1 MNIAASDIRRWSRP
15 SRSCRASS
23 SGPMRKEG
31 HIVATV
37 AEPLP
42 AGPRK
47 EPLTASSAP
56 AELQT
61 GRLVAAH
68 AWVAFAAFA
77 VACLLGVWQM
87 WARSPIE
94 APAHTAANY
103 FRSVTLHG
111 VSMAFVLTT
120 FFIMAFGY
128 FVAETALKRPLRGL
142 KIAWAAFWMGIGGTL
157 LAALS
162 VISGNASVLYTFYPP
177 LTATPWFY
185 IGLVLVVVASWIW
198 CLLMIVAMR
207 QWKAANPGMP
217 VPLAMFAT
225 VANAVMWLW
234 TTVGVA
240 AELLFQVIPAAFGWN
255 LGIDVGLSRTL
266 FSWTLHAI
274 VYFWLIPAYIA
285 FYTMAPQAAGGRL
298 YSDTMG
304 RLTFILFLIY
314 SLPVGMHHLFMD
326 PQQSMAFK
334 FLQMSFTALVA
345 APTLL
350 TVFTITASME
360 IAGRLRGGRGLFG
373 WIAALPWERPMV
385 LATGLAF
392 FMLWFG
398 GGGGLIN
405 MSYGMNAM
413 IHNTSW
419 VTAHF
424 HLIFGG
430 TVVIMYFAIAYAI
443 WPSLTGLAP
452 ASLRAQRVQLWLW
465 FIGMMVLTLPWHYLG
480 LQGQWRR
487 VATFNYAD
495 PIIAAWG
502 PWVLVS
508 FAGGLILLASAGL
521 FIWNLLEFHRARAV
535 AFSALRPLYA
545 VAVHPPARVPA
556 ALNGFALWNVL
567 VLVLMIAAYGYPMAQ
582 FFIINPPEAIVHRVD
597 GRG

>member
-1 MNIAASDIRRWSRP
+1 MWF
-15 SRSCRASS
+15 
-23 SGPMRKEG
+23 
-31 HIVATV
+31 
-37 AEPLP
+37 
-42 AGPRK
+42 
-47 EPLTASSAP
+47 
-56 AELQT
+56 
-61 GRLVAAH
+61 
-68 AWVAFAAFA
+68 AFAAFA
-77 VACLLGVWQM
+77 VAAVLGVWQM
-87 WARSPIE
+87 WARIPLP
-94 APAHTAANY
+94 APFLTAETY
-103 FRSVTLHG
+103 FTSVTAHG
-111 VSMAFVLTT
+111 VAMAYVLPTFVV
-120 FFIMAFGY
+120 MGFGY
-128 FVAETALKRPLRGL
+128 YVAETALARPLPYKSWAWFGFGL
-142 KIAWAAFWMGIGGTL
+142 G
-157 LAALS
+157 
-162 VISGNASVLYTFYPP
+162 
-177 LTATPWFY
+177 
-185 IGLVLVVVASWIW
+185 VAGSWIW
-198 CLLMIVAMR
+198 CLVMMLAMA
-207 QWKAANPGMP
+207 QWKRENPGKP

-240 AELLFQVIPAAFGWN
+240 AELVFQIIPAS
-255 LGIDVGLSRTL
+255 LGYNGSIDVGLSRTL

-314 SLPVGMHHLFMD
+314 SLPVGIHHLLMD
-326 PQQSMAFK
+326 PQQSNAFK

-373 WIAALPWERPMV
+373 WIWALPWERPMV

-443 WPSLTGLAP
+443 WPTLTGRAP
-452 ASLRAQRVQLWLW
+452 ASLRTQRVQIWLW
-465 FIGMMVLTLPWHYLG
+465 FVGMMVMTLPWHYLG

-487 VATFNYAD
+487 VATFNYDD
-495 PIIAAWG
+495 PIIAGWG
-502 PWVLVS
+502 PWVIVSLVGGVILLVS
-508 FAGGLILLASAGL
+508 AFL
-521 FIWNLLEFHRARAV
+521 FVWNLLEFHRARAI
-535 AFSALRPLYA
+535 AAEALRPLYA
-545 VAVHPPARVPA
+545 VAVHPPERVPA

-567 VLVLMIAAYGYPMAQ
+567 VLVLMVAAYGYPIAQ
-582 FFIINPPEAIVHRVD
+582 FFWIEAPEAIVHRVD